1 MSYQVLARKWRPQN
15 FIELAG
21 QDHVLQALVN
31 ALKQQRLH
39 HAYLFTG
46 TRGVGKTTIA
56 RIFAKCLNCETNGI
70 SPEPC
75 GTCGSCVEIAEG
87 RFVDLIEVDAA
98 SRTKVE
104 DTRELLENVQYTPT
118 RGRFK
123 VYLIDEVHMLSTHSF
138 NALLKTLEEPPAHV
152 KFLLATTDP
161 QKLPVTILSRCLQF
175 NLKNMSPGRVVN
187 YLEKVL
193 TTEQLSY
200 DEAGLWQIG
209 QAANGSMRDALS
221 LTDQAIAFGNGHI
234 SESDVTAMLGLVNQA
249 QVVNLLE
256 TLVEND
262 AAKLLGLVNELAE
275 YQPDFVAICASLL
288 DLLHRIAIEQQ
299 VPGALEDQ
307 LGDLASVKSIA
318 QQVSSETIQLFYQ
331 TLLIGKRDL
340 PLAHSVKAGFEML
353 LLRLIA
359 FRPAV
364 PVGVSS
370 TPVISQHAE
379 EVLLNKDAS
388 TSGSH
393 TSKINE
399 SNQLSSD
406 EIEIN
411 RELASVD
418 LKTDEIQETT
428 DSVIEDASTINSNV
442 EGSVEVQAEINE
454 AVNLA
459 SNIGSLPESIVEINT
474 PEKEISDALSSAIA
488 VEDNPKPDVED
499 VCDESDLKTNDLTD
513 TQSKSMQAN
522 SNASEGDI
530 GFDKSNAPPFVPDEP
545 ERKLDVNASNE
556 KMADLSRLVQ
566 GDRHDSQIIEPKQ
579 EPVKEKSMP
588 ASNAALDNNV
598 DVSSSNDLGSDDS
611 DDEEEEEIELLDD
624 VIHDRSAELVA
635 VMQSEAIETTN
646 IVDQTE
652 DEPIEEKP
660 IATNS
665 LDIEFSKAEVI
676 VQPALGIKAEPIAH
690 FSELTMQM
698 WWLIAPRLPLT
709 GLVQNI
715 LMNSCMLEAGE
726 QGVKLEV
733 PLEYGHMLNQ
743 VRYEQIQSAI
753 GHYFNDAVP
762 LIIDTVADV
771 SGVTAEEFAASKRAQ
786 AMQEAIDHLN
796 AHPIVMALSSTMG
809 GQLIYDSVK
818 IKA

>member
-15 FIELAG
+15 FVELAG

-104 DTRELLENVQYTPT
+104 DTRELLENVQYAPT

-193 TTEQLSY
+193 TAEQLSY

-249 QVVNLLE
+249 QVVALLE
-256 TLVEND
+256 TLVKND
-262 AAKLLGLVNELAE
+262 APNLLKLINELAD

-299 VPGALEDQ
+299 VPDALEDQ
-307 LGDLASVKSIA
+307 LGDLANVKAIA

-340 PLAHSVKAGFEML
+340 PLAHSPKAGFEML

-364 PVGVSS
+364 NVAFSPTPITESTAPAIQSAAPAIQNATPAIQNAEPVVDRPVLATPRVESIALESKPNNQENNSKLNLSS
-370 TPVISQHAE
+370 NAAMMPEPDSEQVI
-379 EVLLNKDAS
+379 AS
-388 TSGSH
+388 V
-393 TSKINE
+393 E
-399 SNQLSSD
+399 SNAD
-406 EIEIN
+406 
-411 RELASVD
+411 
-418 LKTDEIQETT
+418 
-428 DSVIEDASTINSNV
+428 
-442 EGSVEVQAEINE
+442 VQNEINE
-454 AVNLA
+454 AVTLA
-459 SNIGSLPESIVEINT
+459 SNIEQTHDASNIKCAENELLENDSVIVAPQAIDVTQVGEKSIVQDVPN
-474 PEKEISDALSSAIA
+474 DALEGAQ
-488 VEDNPKPDVED
+488 VL
-499 VCDESDLKTNDLTD
+499 DES
-513 TQSKSMQAN
+513 
-522 SNASEGDI
+522 
-530 GFDKSNAPPFVPDEP
+530 PPFVPDEKP
-545 ERKLDVNASNE
+545 QKLDKTASAE
-556 KMADLSRLVQ
+556 RMADISRLV
-566 GDRHDSQIIEPKQ
+566 H
-579 EPVKEKSMP
+579 
-588 ASNAALDNNV
+588 DNNV
-598 DVSSSNDLGSDDS
+598 ETAITEQIVDEPIKVSIEHEKSFETESSVTINVSDDTDEA
-611 DDEEEEEIELLDD
+611 DDQDDIELIDNATF
-624 VIHDRSAELVA
+624 DRSAELVA
-635 VMQSEAIETTN
+635 VMQSESVAVSLDME
-646 IVDQTE
+646 E
-652 DEPIEEKP
+652 EPLTIEERA
-660 IATNS
+660 IATNKVAVV
-665 LDIEFSKAEVI
+665 FNKAEII
-676 VQPALGIKAEPIAH
+676 VQPALGLEVESIAH
-690 FSELTMQM
+690 FSNVTMQM

-726 QGVKLEV
+726 QGIKLEV

-743 VRYEQIQSAI
+743 VRYEQIQGAI
-753 GHYFNDAVP
+753 GHYFDEIVP

>member
-187 YLEKVL
+187 YLEKIL
-193 TTEQLSY
+193 TTEQLGY

-256 TLVEND
+256 TIVKND
-262 AAKLLGLVNELAE
+262 AAKLLFLVNELAE
-275 YQPDFVAICASLL
+275 YQPDFIAICASLL

-299 VPGALEDQ
+299 VPNALEDQ
-307 LGDLASVKSIA
+307 LGDLANVRAIA
-318 QQVSSETIQLFYQ
+318 ENVSSETIQLFYQ

-340 PLAHSVKAGFEML
+340 PLAHSPKAGFEML

-359 FRPAV
+359 FRPAAS
-364 PVGVSS
+364 VGLSS
-370 TPVISQHAE
+370 TPVVVQEASH
-379 EVLLNKDAS
+379 NKPEPSSIDEDPS
-388 TSGSH
+388 SIKQKPSELPQDTSSVNQE
-393 TSKINE
+393 TKSA
-399 SNQLSSD
+399 SNQVEQGIEKSTQALSDDLTSAQD
-406 EIEIN
+406 EVENLTAKQVESSVQVTSEQDFHEIPSRDN
-411 RELASVD
+411 QTLDTSVQNASLNNDVKHEVFDAVELASS
-418 LKTDEIQETT
+418 IG
-428 DSVIEDASTINSNV
+428 DAQTAAGNNAVSEEMLS
-442 EGSVEVQAEINE
+442 EQAE
-454 AVNLA
+454 
-459 SNIGSLPESIVEINT
+459 
-474 PEKEISDALSSAIA
+474 ALQTIDQQEVSRQNKLS
-488 VEDNPKPDVED
+488 
-499 VCDESDLKTNDLTD
+499 
-513 TQSKSMQAN
+513 QSEQ
-522 SNASEGDI
+522 
-530 GFDKSNAPPFVPDEP
+530 APPFEPDEKSKP
-545 ERKLDVNASNE
+545 LKTAEASA
-556 KMADLSRLVQ
+556 KMADISRLVNDADVQ
-566 GDRHDSQIIEPKQ
+566 QDETLAEVVSQQNQVESKTESSIKDSVLVE
-579 EPVKEKSMP
+579 EDM
-588 ASNAALDNNV
+588 D
-598 DVSSSNDLGSDDS
+598 
-611 DDEEEEEIELLDD
+611 DDED
-624 VIHDRSAELVA
+624 VIVDISETAYDRSAELVA
-635 VMQSEAIETTN
+635 VMQSEAVTLPTPVEESEI
-646 IVDQTE
+646 IV
-652 DEPIEEKP
+652 EERP
-660 IATNS
+660 VATNQE
-665 LDIEFSKAEVI
+665 DVVFSKAEII
-676 VQPALGIKAEPIAH
+676 VQPALGMDVETLTH
-690 FSELTMQM
+690 FSALTMQV

-715 LMNSCMLEAGE
+715 LMNSCLLEAGE

-743 VRYEQIQSAI
+743 VRYEQIQGAI
-753 GHYFNDAVP
+753 SHYFDETVP